1 MYCVLNLPRN
11 TDPEDIV
18 RYADS
23 VILQRVTRVYGRC
36 TAFYTVE
43 NGTHPHL
50 NILYQFGQT
59 IEKERL
65 LEILKSVTTLSDIV
79 VTYVNNAENMV
90 DYMTKEDGCYQA
102 HDGSTRQLHD
112 KDIYRTQHTMNVAG
126 NNQRHKR
133 PSQNLEFS
141 FSLYHYHLC
150 VGHSAG
156 CE

>member
-18 RYADS
+18 RYANS
-23 VILQRVTRVYGRC
+23 VIPQRVTRVYGRC

-79 VTYVNNAENMV
+79 VTYVNNAENN
-90 DYMTKEDGCYQA
+90 YG
-102 HDGSTRQLHD
+102 
-112 KDIYRTQHTMNVAG
+112 
-126 NNQRHKR
+126 
-133 PSQNLEFS
+133 
-141 FSLYHYHLC
+141 
-150 VGHSAG
+150 
-156 CE
+156 